1 MVCSIFETEFGWC
14 AVIGEGGKLLQI
26 IPFFQTKEGLYSR
39 IYAKYEDIAF
49 CAGCFKEVREA
60 IVRYLSGERV
70 NFNFPVDFSRHT
82 IFQRRV
88 WEVTQSIP
96 YGEIRT
102 YIWVS
107 KMIGNHKSYRAVGS
121 ALGENPFPIVI
132 PCHRV
137 VRSNGEPGGY
147 SAMGGIDIKA
157 KLLEMEGHK
166 FDSKRRVNIFH

>member
-1 MVCSIFETEFGWC
+1 
-14 AVIGEGGKLLQI
+14 
-26 IPFFQTKEGLYSR
+26 
-39 IYAKYEDIAF
+39 
-49 CAGCFKEVREA
+49 
-60 IVRYLSGERV
+60 
-70 NFNFPVDFSRHT
+70 
-82 IFQRRV
+82 
-88 WEVTQSIP
+88 
-96 YGEIRT
+96 
-102 YIWVS
+102 
-107 KMIGNHKSYRAVGS
+107 MIGNHKSYRAVGS